1 MNNHSNNLLA
11 EPVRATAV
19 ENERERRILRQE
31 LLRLIIDREIRR
43 QAMRGGPR

>member
-31 LLRLIIDREIRR
+31 LLRRIIDREIRR